1 MTVLR
6 WTIRS
11 IANFNTEKSDS
22 MAATATMQ
30 RPPYPPMYHTPQSNS
45 PASVTSPQTH
55 DHTRPMF
62 AQQQPQMSQPMYAYP
77 PYQTLSSM
85 HQSPY
90 GPQAPSHMNPQ
101 PMLQNQYN
109 TSPMSHGQVTSH
121 SQALSSSPQ
130 LKQEQS
136 QQYAQTPQNR
146 SSLLAQQPT
155 PGPTPGSANLP
166 NTQNT
171 PAGSSSNAAPGPIP
185 ATTPLVVRQDNNG
198 VQWIAFEYSRDRVK
212 MEYTIRCDVESVDTN
227 SLSPE
232 FKSEN
237 CVYPRA
243 CVPKEQY
250 KGNRLNYESDCN
262 QVGWALA
269 ELNPCL
275 RGKRG
280 LIQRAV
286 DSWRNSNQDVRL
298 RSRRVR
304 RQAKMTNK
312 SRTSNVGP
320 VQTPSSAGPVP
331 TGLPSSNSMAAPGNR
346 PAVPLPTPSQI
357 HHHHGHEVSPTGQDP
372 SGGMSYPAMYNSLES
387 RFRHP
392 YVDSI
397 Y

>member
-1 MTVLR
+1 
-6 WTIRS
+6 
-11 IANFNTEKSDS
+11 

-30 RPPYPPMYHTPQSNS
+30 RPPYPPIYHTPQSNS

-55 DHTRPMF
+55 DHGRPMF
-62 AQQQPQMSQPMYAYP
+62 PQQQPQQLQSMYSYGTYQPLG
-77 PYQTLSSM
+77 QM

-90 GPQAPSHMNPQ
+90 GSHNQPQMNPQ
-101 PMLQNQYN
+101 PMLPNQYN
-109 TSPMSHGQVTSH
+109 PAQMPHGQVSAHPPALNTS
-121 SQALSSSPQ
+121 PRM
-130 LKQEQS
+130 KQEQN
-136 QQYAQTPQNR
+136 QQYAQTPQQR
-146 SSLLAQQPT
+146 SSILGQQPT
-155 PGPTPGSANLP
+155 PGGTPGSANMP
-166 NTQNT
+166 ASQNS
-171 PAGSSSNAAPGPIP
+171 AQASSSNAAPGPIP
-185 ATTPLVVRQDNNG
+185 ATTPLVVRQDGNG

-212 MEYTIRCDVESVDTN
+212 MEYVIRCDVETVDTGA
-227 SLSPE
+227 LSQE

-269 ELNPCL
+269 ELNTCL

-312 SRTSNVGP
+312 SRTSIGP
-320 VQTPSSAGPVP
+320 SSQPPGSAGPVSA
-331 TGLPSSNSMAAPGNR
+331 GLPGSASVAAPVSRG
-346 PAVPLPTPSQI
+346 PGSIPTASQQI
-357 HHHHGHEVSPTGQDP
+357 HHHHAGQDVSPTGQDS
-372 SGGMSYPAMYNSLES
+372 SGGKSLGIIS
-387 RFRHP
+387 
-392 YVDSI
+392 SI
-397 Y
+397 FVIVLFPSF